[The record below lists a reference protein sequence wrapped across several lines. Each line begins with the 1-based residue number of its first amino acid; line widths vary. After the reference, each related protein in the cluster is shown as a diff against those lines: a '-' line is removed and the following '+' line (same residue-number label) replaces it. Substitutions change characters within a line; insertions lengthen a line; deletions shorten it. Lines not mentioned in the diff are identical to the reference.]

1 MFFQDCRTFLTQ
13 RLILQLLF
21 PYEIAGVCA
30 GRQRGVDC
38 TDHRASKF
46 GINFAQA
53 RETVPPVSEHGYRAL
68 VHASPHA
75 VPASQMHALV
85 IFRQPTFY
93 SPSFSPF
100 WKYCSTRSS

>member
-53 RETVPPVSEHGYRAL
+53 RKPCLQYLSTGIELSF
-68 VHASPHA
+68 
-75 VPASQMHALV
+75 MHRRTL
-85 IFRQPTFY
+85 FQRLR
-93 SPSFSPF
+93 
-100 WKYCSTRSS
+100 CTR